1 MRVALALTDSG
12 ELNKEKELMVT
23 ASQNTANLCAMRRL
37 PRRLVA
43 LTALLASCSHQ
54 AAPPAQTPQVSVVTV
69 QTQAVPI
76 VTELPGRV
84 AAFRTADVRPQ
95 VNGVILKRLFIEG
108 SEVKAGQQLYQ
119 IDPAPYQASYDS
131 AVAAQ
136 ASALALAER
145 YKSLVESNAVSKQ
158 DYDNAV
164 AARLQ
169 ADAAVETAHINL
181 VYTKVLSPISGRI
194 GRSLITEGALV
205 TANQATPLSTV
216 QALEP
221 VYVDVTQPTST
232 LLRLRREAA
241 AGLLKQ
247 NEAGRTQVYLRLEDG
262 SDYAHA
268 GTLEFSEVTVDLGT
282 GSVTLRALMPNPER
296 LLLPGMFVREEI
308 QEGVRQG
315 AVLAPQQGVSH
326 NQKGEPTALVVDRD
340 GTVALRRLETDRA
353 IGDQW
358 LVTSGLAGGDR
369 VIVEGL
375 QGARPGA
382 KVVAQE
388 YQLTSDEKSARQAA
402 AKAQAAAE

>member
-1 MRVALALTDSG
+1 MRSILRTSRG
-12 ELNKEKELMVT
+12 
-23 ASQNTANLCAMRRL
+23 
-37 PRRLVA
+37 RLVVIA
-43 LTALLASCSHQ
+43 VTLVAGCSHTAPPP
-54 AAPPAQTPQVSVVTV
+54 AAPEARVSVVTV
-69 QTQAVPI
+69 KAQAVPI

-84 AAFRTADVRPQ
+84 SAYRTADVRPQ
-95 VNGVILKRLFIEG
+95 VSGIILRRLFVEG
-108 SEVKAGQQLYQ
+108 GEVKKGQQLYQ
-119 IDPAPYQASYDS
+119 IDPAPYQAAYDS

-136 ASALALAER
+136 ASARALAER
-145 YKSLVESNAVSKQ
+145 YKQLVGGNLVSKQ

-194 GRSLITEGALV
+194 GRSFITEGALV
-205 TANQATPLSTV
+205 TADQATALATV
-216 QALEP
+216 QELEP

-232 LLRLRREAA
+232 LLRLEREAA

-247 NEAGRTQVYLRLEDG
+247 SETGKPQVRLRLEDG
-262 SDYAHA
+262 TGYPHP
-268 GTLEFSEVTVDLGT
+268 GTLEFSEVTVDEGT

-308 QEGVRQG
+308 QEGVRQD

-326 NQKGEPTALVVDRD
+326 DQKGQPTALVVESD
-340 GTVALRRLETDRA
+340 GTVALRVLQTDRA

-358 LVTSGLAGGDR
+358 LVTAGLAPGDR

-375 QGARPGA
+375 QSAKPGS
-382 KVVAQE
+382 KVVAEE
-388 YQLTSDEKSARQAA
+388 YKLTSDERSTSQGAASAQASA
-402 AKAQAAAE
+402 TPGPRASAQAAAE